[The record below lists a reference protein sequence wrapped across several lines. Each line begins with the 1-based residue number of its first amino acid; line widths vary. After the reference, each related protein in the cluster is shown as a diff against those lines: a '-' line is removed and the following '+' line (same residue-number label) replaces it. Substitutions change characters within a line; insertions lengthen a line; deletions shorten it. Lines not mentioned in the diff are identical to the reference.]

1 MPRSTVNGCIIPAS
15 ARYSATTCSR
25 LGCSAGSLC
34 GKGATA
40 AKRRHAAPAGELF
53 REQSARRGRAIWG
66 AACPEAGVRQA
77 PLPVPDSATPRPLDE
92 PTAAISVRQVA
103 EVLSLIR
110 ELRDRGLAIVL
121 VPNFT
126 EERVKRFARILESN
140 ESLID
145 DLWQLAV

>member
-1 MPRSTVNGCIIPAS
+1 
-15 ARYSATTCSR
+15 
-25 LGCSAGSLC
+25 
-34 GKGATA
+34 
-40 AKRRHAAPAGELF
+40 
-53 REQSARRGRAIWG
+53 
-66 AACPEAGVRQA
+66 
-77 PLPVPDSATPRPLDE
+77 LDE